1 MVVTVMF
8 VVVPSKEKVNQS
20 ECPTLV
26 DLLTTMVNWRVN
38 TKLFF
43 FSLLF
48 WLIGRLTMVMDLIN
62 LIDFELDL
70 IIGPIG
76 HIDESNE
83 STSAWPIEL
92 PIDL

>member
-1 MVVTVMF
+1 
-8 VVVPSKEKVNQS
+8 
-20 ECPTLV
+20 
-26 DLLTTMVNWRVN
+26 
-38 TKLFF
+38 
-43 FSLLF
+43 
-48 WLIGRLTMVMDLIN
+48 MDLIN